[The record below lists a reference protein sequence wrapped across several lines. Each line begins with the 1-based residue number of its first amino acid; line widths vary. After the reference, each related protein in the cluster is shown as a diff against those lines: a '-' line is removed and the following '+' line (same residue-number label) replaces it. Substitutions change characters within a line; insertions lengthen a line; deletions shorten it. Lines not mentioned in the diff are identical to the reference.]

1 MLWLLGKLLLPL
13 AALAVVP
20 LIIALT
26 FGESQFALHCAEVAL
41 AFAVAGW
48 LLARIEAASDVRP
61 NEAMTVTALVFLIAA
76 AGMTWPFA
84 GAGLDPLDAWFE
96 SVSAITTTGLTTLE
110 DIEGRSPAFQFM
122 RAWMQWYGGLA
133 IVVLALA
140 LVLEPGVAA
149 RRLAGTET
157 EVTDIVGGTR
167 TRARQALVVYVLLTT
182 LAFAALLLA
191 GVDPFDA
198 ITHALAAVST
208 GGFSSHND
216 SLAGLGGLAVQITVS
231 VVSFAGAISLMFYVR
246 GWQGRWGAIIK
257 DPDLLAVVLAC
268 VASAM
273 LVGLCMAII
282 GGRPWAEVMRHAPLI
297 AVSAQTTTGFSTLDV
312 GALDSGSKLVLAA
325 SMFVGGDAGSTAGGI
340 KIGRVLVLLALVRLV
355 ILRTR
360 MPAHAVVEPR
370 ISGRRLN
377 SPEVYAA
384 LAVVCLHVMVIGSS
398 WLIFVTAGYDPMNA
412 LFEVASAVGT
422 VGLSTG
428 IANPDLAPGLKVLL
442 TADMMMG
449 RLEVV
454 AFILLLYPPT
464 WLGRR
469 AEVS

>member
-1 MLWLLGKLLLPL
+1 
-13 AALAVVP
+13 
-20 LIIALT
+20 
-26 FGESQFALHCAEVAL
+26 
-41 AFAVAGW
+41 
-48 LLARIEAASDVRP
+48 
-61 NEAMTVTALVFLIAA
+61 
-76 AGMTWPFA
+76 
-84 GAGLDPLDAWFE
+84 
-96 SVSAITTTGLTTLE
+96 
-110 DIEGRSPAFQFM
+110 
-122 RAWMQWYGGLA
+122 
-133 IVVLALA
+133 
-140 LVLEPGVAA
+140 
-149 RRLAGTET
+149 
-157 EVTDIVGGTR
+157 
-167 TRARQALVVYVLLTT
+167 
-182 LAFAALLLA
+182 
-191 GVDPFDA
+191 
-198 ITHALAAVST
+198 
-208 GGFSSHND
+208 
-216 SLAGLGGLAVQITVS
+216 
-231 VVSFAGAISLMFYVR
+231 
-246 GWQGRWGAIIK
+246 
-257 DPDLLAVVLAC
+257 
-268 VASAM
+268 
-273 LVGLCMAII
+273 
-282 GGRPWAEVMRHAPLI
+282 MRHAPLI

-370 ISGRRLN
+370 ISGRRLD

-384 LAVVCLHVMVIGSS
+384 LAVVCLHVMVIGTS
-398 WLIFVTAGYDPMNA
+398 WLIFVAAGYDPMNA